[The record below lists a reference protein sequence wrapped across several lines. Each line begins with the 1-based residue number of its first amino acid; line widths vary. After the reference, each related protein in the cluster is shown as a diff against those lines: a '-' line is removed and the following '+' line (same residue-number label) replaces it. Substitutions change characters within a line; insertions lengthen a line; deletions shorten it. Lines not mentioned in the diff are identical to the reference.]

1 MYTLHIA
8 NKNYSSWSLRA
19 WVLMRVLGIPFE
31 EKLELY
37 PASGVWETYR
47 KFSPSG
53 RVPVLKDGDVTV
65 WESLAIVEYLA
76 ERHPGVWPADAA
88 VRAWARSAAAEMHAG
103 FSTLRSICTMNCG
116 IRVQLKDRP
125 AALLADVARVT
136 EIWNEGLARWGGPF
150 LTGGRFT
157 AVDAFFAPLAF
168 RVQTYG
174 LELDPRSQAYVA
186 LLLRQPAML
195 DWYEAALRETFREP
209 GHEADAHASGTW
221 TADLRAT
228 A

>member
-19 WVLMRVLGIPFE
+19 WVLMRTLGIPFE
-31 EKLELY
+31 EKLELF

-76 ERHPGVWPADAA
+76 ERHSGVWPADAA

-125 AALLADVARVT
+125 AALLADVARFT

-168 RVQTYG
+168 RAQTYG
-174 LELDPRSQAYVA
+174 LELDPRSQAYIA
-186 LLLRQPAML
+186 LLLRQPAMV

-209 GHEADAHASGTW
+209 GHEADAHAAGTW